1 MNENQNSNNNE
12 NIIYDDII
20 NERIIPKKRM
30 LKNLNN
36 QDELNTENVHDPFR
50 ENIPNDNFSSKFN
63 EYKKNTDV
71 NVENDT
77 NLILNKKN
85 ENNNVDVGLNNN
97 NDNIVDL
104 RGNIEEQLMQELK
117 NRNNNNNEINEQIS
131 DKMSTIKRF
140 RVHGVLPRQK

>member
-1 MNENQNSNNNE
+1 MILSMKELFQ
-12 NIIYDDII
+12 
-20 NERIIPKKRM
+20 KKV

-36 QDELNTENVHDPFR
+36 QDELNAENVHDPFR
-50 ENIPNDNFSSKFN
+50 ENTPNDIFHQNFQNFY

-85 ENNNVDVGLNNN
+85 ENNNVDVGLNSN

-104 RGNIEEQLMQELK
+104 RGNIEEQLMEELK
-117 NRNNNNNEINEQIS
+117 NRNNNNNEINE
-131 DKMSTIKRF
+131 
-140 RVHGVLPRQK
+140 